1 LPTGIPRSNNEA
13 FFPDYCEYKPISL
26 VNTANLEHN
35 NLRVKHDNLTP
46 KEQVNRALRLQR
58 PDRTPRDFAAVP
70 AVWQRLEEHFGV
82 NDRRLV
88 LQRLGIDC
96 RVVSYDSFCRHPNLE
111 AKQVDLAAS
120 LERSSTGGMWRVW
133 EADGTNRDIWGAHRQ
148 RIVDDFGQH
157 EHFASYPLAS
167 AETIEDLERYRWPAP
182 DWWQFDTLRP
192 AIEALSVPEPC
203 HVRYRVGSVFETAW
217 SLYGFERFQIDLA
230 TRPELPLYVMERIA
244 EVHLEN
250 LRRVLERA
258 GDLIDLVYFYDDVA
272 TGDGLLISPK
282 MYERYLQPFHQRL
295 IDQAKRFNQPT
306 MLHCCG
312 SVYSLIPR
320 WIDMGLAVLNP
331 IQPLA
336 RNMEPER
343 LAAEFG
349 GRIAFHGG
357 VDIQE
362 LLPKASPAE
371 VRERVHYLSELL
383 GPQGGYIMA
392 GSHHLQADTPL
403 ENILAM
409 YGLH

>member
-1 LPTGIPRSNNEA
+1 LGQNRYRLNRES
-13 FFPDYCEYKPISL
+13 
-26 VNTANLEHN
+26 
-35 NLRVKHDNLTP
+35 LTP
-46 KEQVNRALRLQR
+46 RERVHRALRFQQ
-58 PDRTPRDFAAVP
+58 PDRTPRDFSAGP
-70 AVWQRLEEHFGV
+70 AVWQRLEDHFGV
-82 NDRRLV
+82 TDRGVV
-88 LQRLGIDC
+88 LQRLGVDC
-96 RVVSYDSFCRHPNLE
+96 RVVSYDSFCRHPDVE
-111 AKQVDLAAS
+111 AKQVDMGAS
-120 LERSSTGGMWRVW
+120 LERSSIGGMWRVW

-167 AETIEDLERYRWPAP
+167 AETLDDLRRYRWPAP
-182 DWWQFDTLRP
+182 DWWHFDTLRP
-192 AIEALSVPEPC
+192 AIDSLNESVAC

-230 TRPELPLYVMERIA
+230 TRPEMPLYVMESIA

-250 LRRVLERA
+250 LRRVLELA

-272 TGDGLLISPK
+272 TGDGLLIGPK
-282 MYERYLQPFHQRL
+282 MYERFVQPFHQRL
-295 IDQAKRFNQPT
+295 IDQAGQFNKPT

-312 SVYSLIPR
+312 SVYPLIPR

-331 IQPLA
+331 LQPRA

-371 VRERVHYLSELL
+371 VRERVEYLSELL
-383 GPQGGYIMA
+383 GRQGGYIIA

-409 YGLH
+409 YDVH

>member
-1 LPTGIPRSNNEA
+1 MNHE
-13 FFPDYCEYKPISL
+13 SL
-26 VNTANLEHN
+26 TS
-35 NLRVKHDNLTP
+35 RKR
-46 KEQVNRALRLQR
+46 VNRALRFQR

-70 AVWQRLEEHFGV
+70 AVWQRLAEHFGV
-82 NDRRLV
+82 TDRRVV
-88 LQRLGIDC
+88 LQRLGVDC
-96 RVVSYDSFCRHPNLE
+96 RVVSYDSFCRCPDVE
-111 AKQVDLAAS
+111 AKQVDMAAS
-120 LERSSTGGMWRVW
+120 LERSSTGDMWRVW

-148 RIVDDFGQH
+148 RIADAFGQH

-167 AETIEDLERYRWPAP
+167 AETVEDLGRYPWPAP
-182 DWWQFDTLRP
+182 GWWHFDALRT
-192 AIEALSVPEPC
+192 AIDRLNESGAC
-203 HVRYRVGSVFETAW
+203 HLRYRVGSVFETAW

-230 TRPELPLYVMERIA
+230 THPEMPLYVMERIA

-250 LRRVLERA
+250 LRRVLELA

-295 IDQAKRFNQPT
+295 IDQAKQFNKPT

-312 SVYSLIPR
+312 AVYSLIPR

-336 RNMEPER
+336 RQMEPER

-362 LLPKASPAE
+362 LLSKASPAG
-371 VRERVHYLSELL
+371 VRERVKYLSELL
-383 GPQGGYIMA
+383 GRQGGYILA

-409 YGLH
+409 YGVH